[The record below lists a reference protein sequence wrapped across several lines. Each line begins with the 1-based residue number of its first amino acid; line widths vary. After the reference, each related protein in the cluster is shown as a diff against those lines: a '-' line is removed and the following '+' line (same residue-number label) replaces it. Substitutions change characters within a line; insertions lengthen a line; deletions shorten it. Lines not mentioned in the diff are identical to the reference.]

1 MGDRCERLNKKE
13 KEQVKIDIL
22 KYRDSAQWIDGGRRH
37 CSPKQEKWIRTM
49 KQQEEKRTG
58 THTSTITDLVTRDW
72 KIHIG
77 QCLYSFQFKKKSLVI
92 ASCRCFQIRFWGC
105 EKDRK

>member
-37 CSPKQEKWIRTM
+37 CSPKQEKWI
-49 KQQEEKRTG
+49 G
-58 THTSTITDLVTRDW
+58 S
-72 KIHIG
+72 
-77 QCLYSFQFKKKSLVI
+77 
-92 ASCRCFQIRFWGC
+92 
-105 EKDRK
+105 